1 MEDWLL
7 PIAWLT
13 LGEVSRW
20 MEKYS
25 PLCILYFI
33 ATPKQD
39 GLGSSC
45 LLLGST
51 RSSLTRSCHIFLGK
65 GFNSR
70 ISTSFLVQAPKT
82 SFLCIKDKICVPRN
96 SHLYLVNDS
105 KIKDKTFV
113 CHKQRWSE
121 TKQSLIISDRSL
133 IISDRSLS
141 FSRYQINIFQLDF
154 PFLLLSISHNLEFCI
169 YD

>member
-13 LGEVSRW
+13 LAEISRW

-25 PLCILYFI
+25 PLCIYYFI

-39 GLGSSC
+39 GPGSSC

-65 GFNSR
+65 GSKSNAFNSR
-70 ISTSFLVQAPKT
+70 IPTSFLVQAPKT
-82 SFLCIKDKICVPRN
+82 SFLCIKDKICVSRN

-105 KIKDKTFV
+105 KIKDKAFV
-113 CHKQRWSE
+113 CHKYSRLSRGQRELPTFLSW
-121 TKQSLIISDRSL
+121 TAAPRQRSRL
-133 IISDRSLS
+133 
-141 FSRYQINIFQLDF
+141 
-154 PFLLLSISHNLEFCI
+154 
-169 YD
+169 